1 MPELISIDI
10 KKSSRICVARGM
22 LKESSQPPSQ
32 SMFTLVCTYLDS
44 QGELAASLFIVV
56 GLCPVCQ
63 SRYRYRRFATKCFLC
78 SCVVCISE
86 VTVVLG
92 TLGTLGQSGHSWEL
106 LGTLGTLGCIRGV
119 YRYYLS
125 IGIDTPTFPCE
136 RDWCRT
142 MIARTV
148 GADEHLAGDLHHD
161 FHGRAKWMAAR
172 GGGGAKQLRRG
183 GGGGGGGGVCFSWWV
198 GG

>member
-1 MPELISIDI
+1 MPELISINM

-106 LGTLGTLGCIRGV
+106 LGTLGHSGHSWALWALLGTPGHSGHSWLYTWRIPILLI
-119 YRYYLS
+119 YRYRYPYLS
-125 IGIDTPTFPCE
+125 
-136 RDWCRT
+136 
-142 MIARTV
+142 M
-148 GADEHLAGDLHHD
+148 
-161 FHGRAKWMAAR
+161 
-172 GGGGAKQLRRG
+172 
-183 GGGGGGGGVCFSWWV
+183 
-198 GG
+198 

>member
-1 MPELISIDI
+1 MSFAFLRSPLFW
-10 KKSSRICVARGM
+10 ALWALLGN
-22 LKESSQPPSQ
+22 LG
-32 SMFTLVCTYLDS
+32 TLGNSWAL
-44 QGELAASLFIVV
+44 
-56 GLCPVCQ
+56 
-63 SRYRYRRFATKCFLC
+63 
-78 SCVVCISE
+78 
-86 VTVVLG
+86 LG
-92 TLGTLGQSGHSWEL
+92 TLGTLGHSGHSWEL